1 MFGSLLTTIFVPYSH
16 IKKIKQMKKIILGA
30 CAVLFTLASCQQAK
44 QKVFELA
51 SEQVNKQC
59 PITVDEMTRMDSTT
73 YSGKDNTFTYFY
85 TLSGQADDPTMS
97 EQLKKS
103 LEETLPE
110 TIKNT
115 EEMKVYRESD
125 VTIKYIYLSGK
136 TQEELMQVTVTPEM
150 YK

>member
-1 MFGSLLTTIFVPYSH
+1 
-16 IKKIKQMKKIILGA
+16 MKK
-30 CAVLFTLASCQQAK
+30 LFSEHALFFSRLLLANRPNK
-44 QKVFELA
+44 KFYELA
-51 SEQVNKQC
+51 AEQVNKQC

-136 TQEELMQVTVTPEM
+136 TKEELIQVTVTPDM

>member
-1 MFGSLLTTIFVPYSH
+1 MSGSLLTPIFAQILQILS
-16 IKKIKQMKKIILGA
+16 IMRKIILGA
-30 CAVLFTLASCQQAK
+30 CAALFALASCQQAK

-59 PITVDEMTRMDSTT
+59 PITIDAMTKMDSTT
-73 YSGKDNTFTYFY
+73 YSGSDNTFTYFY
-85 TLSGQADDPTMS
+85 TLSGTADNAEIAETMKA
-97 EQLKKS
+97 E
-103 LEETLPE
+103 LEKTLPE

-125 VTIKYIYLSGK
+125 VAIKYVYLSGK
-136 TQEELMQVTVTPEM
+136 TKQELFQVTVTPEM

>member
-1 MFGSLLTTIFVPYSH
+1 
-16 IKKIKQMKKIILGA
+16 
-30 CAVLFTLASCQQAK
+30 
-44 QKVFELA
+44 
-51 SEQVNKQC
+51 
-59 PITVDEMTRMDSTT
+59 
-73 YSGKDNTFTYFY
+73 
-85 TLSGQADDPTMS
+85 MS

-136 TQEELMQVTVTPEM
+136 TKEELIQVTVTPDM

>member
-1 MFGSLLTTIFVPYSH
+1 MFGSLLTTIFAQYSH

-51 SEQVNKQC
+51 AEQVNKQC

-97 EQLKKS
+97 DQLK
-103 LEETLPE
+103 
-110 TIKNT
+110 
-115 EEMKVYRESD
+115 
-125 VTIKYIYLSGK
+125 
-136 TQEELMQVTVTPEM
+136 
-150 YK
+150 

>member
-1 MFGSLLTTIFVPYSH
+1 
-16 IKKIKQMKKIILGA
+16 MKKIILGA
-30 CAVLFTLASCQQAK
+30 CAVLFTLASCQYTK

-51 SEQVNKQC
+51 AEQVNKQC

-85 TLSGQADDPTMS
+85 TLSGKADDPTMS

-136 TQEELMQVTVTPEM
+136 TKEELIQVTVTPDM

>member
-1 MFGSLLTTIFVPYSH
+1 
-16 IKKIKQMKKIILGA
+16 MKK
-30 CAVLFTLASCQQAK
+30 LFSEHALFFSRLLLANRPK

-51 SEQVNKQC
+51 AEQVNKQC

-136 TQEELMQVTVTPEM
+136 TKEELIQVTVTPDM

>member
-1 MFGSLLTTIFVPYSH
+1 
-16 IKKIKQMKKIILGA
+16 MKKIILGA
-30 CAVLFTLASCQQAK
+30 CAALFTLASCQQAK

-59 PITVDEMTRMDSTT
+59 PITIDAMTRMDSTKYT
-73 YSGKDNTFTYFY
+73 GSDNTFTYFY
-85 TLSGQADDPTMS
+85 TLSGNADNTEIAGTMKA
-97 EQLKKS
+97 E
-103 LEETLPE
+103 LEKTLPE

-125 VTIKYIYLSGK
+125 VAIKYIYLSDK
-136 TQEELMQVTVTPEM
+136 TKEELFQVTVTPEM

>member
-1 MFGSLLTTIFVPYSH
+1 MRCSFH
-16 IKKIKQMKKIILGA
+16 A
-30 CAVLFTLASCQQAK
+30 CFLPTGQTK
-44 QKVFELA
+44 KVFELA
-51 SEQVNKQC
+51 AEQVNKQC

-85 TLSGQADDPTMS
+85 TLSYQADDPTMS

-136 TQEELMQVTVTPEM
+136 NKGRADSSNSYSRYV
-150 YK
+150 

>member
-1 MFGSLLTTIFVPYSH
+1 
-16 IKKIKQMKKIILGA
+16 MKKIILGT

>member
-136 TQEELMQVTVTPEM
+136 TQEDLMMVTVTP
-150 YK
+150 

>member
-1 MFGSLLTTIFVPYSH
+1 MLKNLVRFTFKQPFLAQYSH
-16 IKKIKQMKKIILGA
+16 IKRLQMKKIILGA
-30 CAVLFTLASCQQAK
+30 CAILFTLASCQQAK

-51 SEQVNKQC
+51 AEQVNKQC

-115 EEMKVYRESD
+115 EEMKVC
-125 VTIKYIYLSGK
+125 
-136 TQEELMQVTVTPEM
+136 
-150 YK
+150 

>member
-1 MFGSLLTTIFVPYSH
+1 
-16 IKKIKQMKKIILGA
+16 MKKIILGA

-73 YSGKDNTFTYFY
+73 YSGKDNTFTSFY
-85 TLSGQADDPTMS
+85 TLSGQADDPTTS
-97 EQLKKS
+97 AQLKKS

>member
-1 MFGSLLTTIFVPYSH
+1 MRCSFH
-16 IKKIKQMKKIILGA
+16 A
-30 CAVLFTLASCQQAK
+30 CFLPTGK

-51 SEQVNKQC
+51 AEQVNKQC

-85 TLSGQADDPTMS
+85 TLSGKADDPTMS

-136 TQEELMQVTVTPEM
+136 TKEELIQVTVTPDM

>member
-1 MFGSLLTTIFVPYSH
+1 MFGSLLTTIFFPYSH

>member
-1 MFGSLLTTIFVPYSH
+1 
-16 IKKIKQMKKIILGA
+16 MKKIILGA

-103 LEETLPE
+103 LPE

>member
-1 MFGSLLTTIFVPYSH
+1 
-16 IKKIKQMKKIILGA
+16 MKKIILAA
-30 CAVLFTLASCQQAK
+30 CAALFTLASCQQAK

-59 PITVDEMTRMDSTT
+59 PITIDAMTRMDSTKYT
-73 YSGKDNTFTYFY
+73 GSDNTFTYFY
-85 TLSGQADDPTMS
+85 TLSGNADNTEIAGTMKA
-97 EQLKKS
+97 E
-103 LEETLPE
+103 LEKTLPE

-125 VTIKYIYLSGK
+125 VAINYIYLSDK
-136 TQEELMQVTVTPEM
+136 TKEELFQVTVTPEM

>member
-1 MFGSLLTTIFVPYSH
+1 
-16 IKKIKQMKKIILGA
+16 MKKIILAA
-30 CAVLFTLASCQQAK
+30 CAALFTLASCQQAK

-59 PITVDEMTRMDSTT
+59 PITIDAMTRMDSTKYT
-73 YSGKDNTFTYFY
+73 GSDNTFTSFY
-85 TLSGQADDPTMS
+85 TLSGNADNTEIAGTMKA
-97 EQLKKS
+97 E
-103 LEETLPE
+103 LEKTLPE

-125 VTIKYIYLSGK
+125 VAINYIYLSDK
-136 TQEELMQVTVTPEM
+136 TKEELFQVTVTPEM

>member
-1 MFGSLLTTIFVPYSH
+1 MLLANST
-16 IKKIKQMKKIILGA
+16 
-30 CAVLFTLASCQQAK
+30 K

-51 SEQVNKQC
+51 AEQVNKQC

-85 TLSGQADDPTMS
+85 TLSGKADDPTMS

-136 TQEELMQVTVTPEM
+136 TKEELIQVTVTPDM

>member
-1 MFGSLLTTIFVPYSH
+1 
-16 IKKIKQMKKIILGA
+16 MKKIILGA

-51 SEQVNKQC
+51 AEQVNKQC

-73 YSGKDNTFTYFY
+73 YSGKDITFTYFY

-136 TQEELMQVTVTPEM
+136 TKEELIQVTVTPDM